1 MTVKNITFCFLH
13 NSMEL
18 FTFMKKVSIILLL
31 LIPASKMNILLQMP
45 ANKRDSEALCNK
57 QVYFLNTVV
66 YSGKSQGLFSST

>member
-1 MTVKNITFCFLH
+1 M
-13 NSMEL
+13 S
-18 FTFMKKVSIILLL
+18 
-31 LIPASKMNILLQMP
+31 

>member
-1 MTVKNITFCFLH
+1 
-13 NSMEL
+13 MEL
-18 FTFMKKVSIILLL
+18 FTFIKKVSIILLL

-66 YSGKSQGLFSST
+66 YSGKSQGLFSSA

>member
-18 FTFMKKVSIILLL
+18 FTFIKKVSIILLL